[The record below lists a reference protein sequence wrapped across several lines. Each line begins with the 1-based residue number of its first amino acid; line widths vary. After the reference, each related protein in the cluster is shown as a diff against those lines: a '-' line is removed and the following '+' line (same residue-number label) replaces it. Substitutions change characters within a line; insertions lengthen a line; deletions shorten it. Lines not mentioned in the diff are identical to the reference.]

1 MMAESGRLEPH
12 SAQGA
17 SPGTRGRRAD
27 VVAALCGSWRTVV
40 MRNTVAM
47 VVHAVQETTLH
58 ADAGEDP
65 VKP

>member
-1 MMAESGRLEPH
+1 MAESGRLEPY

-17 SPGTRGRRAD
+17 GPGARGRRAD
-27 VVAALCGSWRTVV
+27 VVAALCGSWRTAV
-40 MRNTVAM
+40 MRNTAAM

-58 ADAGEDP
+58 ADVGEDL

>member
-1 MMAESGRLEPH
+1 MAESGRLEPY

-17 SPGTRGRRAD
+17 GLGTRGRRSD
-27 VVAALCGSWRTVV
+27 LVAVLCGSWRTAV
-40 MRNTVAM
+40 MRNAAAM

-58 ADAGEDP
+58 ADVGEDP